1 MMFFYLCVKFFAP
14 SEIAIENTD
23 YFVCMTY
30 VLTGIQV
37 SVYNKLFVFYE

>member
-1 MMFFYLCVKFFAP
+1 MFFYLYVHFFAP
-14 SEIAIENTD
+14 SEAATENVD

-37 SVYNKLFVFYE
+37 SMSNKMFAFSE